1 MNEVRLC
8 FDGQLVFAYRC
19 ILPGYPV
26 PSEGFSPGL
35 LVCVYAPMI
44 ILEHFLL
51 DQYIINI
58 FINIKTIYIYMHRCM
73 QLRNVYIQGKRVS
86 Y

>member
-1 MNEVRLC
+1 MNEVRPC

-44 ILEHFLL
+44 ILEHFFL
-51 DQYIINI
+51 DQSINYQYIY
-58 FINIKTIYIYMHRCM
+58 KYKKYVYIYIDVC
-73 QLRNVYIQGKRVS
+73 S
-86 Y
+86 